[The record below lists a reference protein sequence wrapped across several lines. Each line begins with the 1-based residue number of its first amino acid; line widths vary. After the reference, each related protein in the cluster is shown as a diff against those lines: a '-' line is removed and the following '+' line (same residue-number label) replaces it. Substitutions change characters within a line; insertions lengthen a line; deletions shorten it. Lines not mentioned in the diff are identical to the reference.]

1 MCRVARREK
10 NIPTPVHDAV
20 VATIREAE
28 KRKQSPRLEPEQLY
42 ERVVGSPFSHRR
54 SHTLL
59 ALLLVVVVVVVV
71 ALRYVALH

>member
-1 MCRVARREK
+1 VCREK

-42 ERVVGSPFSHRR
+42 ERIVGSPFSHRHRR